1 MTKLLDTAI
10 ATIRRLPEEDQDLAA
25 EMLMIIADRANGVY
39 ALDDD
44 EKDAVTRG
52 LAEADRGEFAS
63 DDDVEAVLRKPWG

>member
-10 ATIRRLPEEDQDLAA
+10 ATIRRLPEEEQDLAA

-39 ALDDD
+39 ALDED
-44 EKDAVTRG
+44 EREAVARG
-52 LAEADRGEFAS
+52 LAEADRGDFAS

>member
-10 ATIRRLPEEDQDLAA
+10 ATIRRLPEEEQDLAA

-44 EKDAVTRG
+44 EREAVKRG
-52 LAEADRGEFAS
+52 LAEADRGDFAS
-63 DDDVEAVLRKPWG
+63 DDDVEAVLQKPWG